1 MRDGGTGGALAVAG
15 VTLRRRGRSLLNEL
29 RLRVDPGEVVAVMG
43 PSGAG
48 KTTLLRTVAGLAAPD
63 SGTIERPG
71 DRVAVVFQDPRLL
84 PWRTALEN
92 VELVCEAGGKY
103 RARDWLGRVGLD
115 GDVDL
120 FPAALSGG
128 MRQRVAVARAL
139 AYDAPVVLVDE
150 PFASL
155 DGPTATALRDELAT
169 HLRAEKRTVLWVT
182 HHQDVADAVAARTLV
197 MDGPPSGSWRIE
209 TAPART
215 APAQTAPERTTPE
228 RATPEQTTP

>member
-1 MRDGGTGGALAVAG
+1 MQDGGNSDALAVEG
-15 VTLRRRGRSLLNEL
+15 VTLRRRDRSLLSEL
-29 RLRVDPGEVVAVMG
+29 WLHVEPGELVAVMG

-63 SGTIERPG
+63 SGSISRPG

-84 PWRTALEN
+84 PWRTALQN
-92 VELVCEAGGKY
+92 VELVCEPGGEH
-103 RARDWLGRVGLD
+103 RARDWLGRVGLA

-169 HLRAEKRTVLWVT
+169 HLRDQKRTVLWVT
-182 HHQDVADAVAARTLV
+182 HHQDEADAVAERTLV
-197 MDGPPSGSWRIE
+197 MSGPPSGDWRIE
-209 TAPART
+209 TSPT
-215 APAQTAPERTTPE
+215 ETSPTETPN
-228 RATPEQTTP
+228 RNA

>member
-1 MRDGGTGGALAVAG
+1 MGNGRAGETLAVEG
-15 VTLRRRGRSLLNEL
+15 VTLRRRGRSLLDEL
-29 RLRVDPGEVVAVMG
+29 WLQVDPGELVAVMG

-48 KTTLLRTVAGLAAPD
+48 KTTLLRTVAGLAAPY
-63 SGTIERPG
+63 SGNVRRPG

-92 VELVCEAGGKY
+92 VELVCEPGGEH
-103 RARDWLGRVGLD
+103 RARDWLGRVGLA

-155 DGPTATALRDELAT
+155 DDPTATALRDELAA
-169 HLRAEKRTVLWVT
+169 HLRAQKRTVLWVT
-182 HHQDVADAVAARTLV
+182 HHQDEANAVAERTLV
-197 MDGPPSGSWRIE
+197 MDGPTSGSWRIE
-209 TAPART
+209 ATHART
-215 APAQTAPERTTPE
+215 PRPRRPLDGRPPDMAPPAQMTP
-228 RATPEQTTP
+228 

>member
-1 MRDGGTGGALAVAG
+1 MSGGTEDGRLAVEG
-15 VTLRRRGRSLLNEL
+15 VTLRRRERSLLSEL
-29 RLRVDPGEVVAVMG
+29 WLHIDPGEVVAVMG

-63 SGTIERPG
+63 CGYIKRPG

-92 VELVCEAGGKY
+92 VELVCGPGGKH
-103 RARDWLGRVGLD
+103 RALDWLGRVGLA
-115 GDVDL
+115 GESGL
-120 FPAALSGG
+120 YPAALSGG

-155 DGPTATALRDELAT
+155 DGPTASALRDELAS
-169 HLRAEKRTVLWVT
+169 HLRDERRAVLWVT
-182 HHQDVADAVAARTLV
+182 HHEVEANAVAERTLL
-197 MDGPPSGSWRIE
+197 MTGPPSGDWQIE
-209 TAPART
+209 TT
-215 APAQTAPERTTPE
+215 GQPELRGKHS
-228 RATPEQTTP
+228 

>member
-1 MRDGGTGGALAVAG
+1 MRGGETGGALAVEG
-15 VTLRRRGRSLLNEL
+15 VTLRRRGRGLLNEL

-63 SGTIERPG
+63 SGAIERPG

-92 VELVCEAGGKY
+92 VELACEPGGKH
-103 RARDWLGRVGLD
+103 RARDWLGRVGLAS
-115 GDVDL
+115 DVDL

-139 AYDAPVVLVDE
+139 AYDAPLVLVDE

-169 HLRAEKRTVLWVT
+169 HLRDQKRTVLWVT
-182 HHQDVADAVAARTLV
+182 HHQDEADAVAERTLV
-197 MDGPPSGSWRIE
+197 MDGPPSGDWRIE
-209 TAPART
+209 
-215 APAQTAPERTTPE
+215 
-228 RATPEQTTP
+228 ATPGRTCP